1 MKLHGLIFTSLSAGL
16 LAGVGHAQQAFG
28 NWVHDT
34 NSTILSLFAAPNGLA
49 TNSGFSPSSPL
60 PIDLAIQQADFW
72 LSIFGPSTGKGI
84 TVNLLPGTYALNQPL
99 SIPAFG
105 LSLEAY
111 YDASGT
117 SSVLIAPAVPF
128 SNQGTI
134 EVNQVTGPLTEKV
147 NDTTQTLPP
156 TILRGLN
163 ISASPGAYGVL
174 IDPSQNGL
182 PANWTNPCQ
191 VGINQCRL
199 FGVGGDGIRVRTSTA
214 GAPIHLN
221 QIVDNQ
227 FSGLRWGIGI
237 ENSAQGSDL
246 IRSNRMFTTF
256 TGIFVQSPTAGAGS
270 LHPRILSNAI
280 AGVTGD
286 FGIYLQGSSG
296 RIVNNTVAFVRNFTG
311 STVPASI
318 RVENGGA
325 AQQVVIANNIL
336 FSPQYALPNGN
347 PFNPAEVQ
355 LPTGAP
361 AGLVLE
367 SNDFDA
373 SGLLTSIVLPISISN
388 TPIANPQFVQ
398 AFAPFDL
405 HLTAASPSV
414 ANLGNGAFVFPG
426 ASVVAAGQPVAA
438 NHALD
443 MDLDPRSTMRA
454 VTFDEVIH
462 RGADQFSPEGVRLR
476 YAASGGLSQ
485 ADAFGNLRVN
495 ALGQAN
501 LDAELALPT
510 GSFWLM
516 FLGAT
521 LPMGAELQH
530 VLVPGFN
537 FGSLAIDPLAPNGTQ
552 IAGASSVTTTPVTTI
567 PLAFGTLMPSFNE
580 AEFYLQAMVF
590 LPNGVTT
597 FSNRLRVDIDGL

>member
-1 MKLHGLIFTSLSAGL
+1 MKLHGLLLTSLTAGL
-16 LAGVGHAQQAFG
+16 FAGAAHAQQAFG

-34 NSTILSLFAAPNGLA
+34 NGAILSLFAAPNGLS
-49 TNSGFSPSSPL
+49 TNSGLDPSSPL
-60 PIDLAIQQADFW
+60 PITDAIQQADFW
-72 LSIFGPSTGKGI
+72 LSIFHPTTGKGI
-84 TVNLLPGTYALNQPL
+84 TVNLLPGSYALAQPL

-111 YDASGT
+111 HDASGT
-117 SSVLIAPAVPF
+117 SSVQIAPAIPF

-134 EVNQVTGPLTEKV
+134 EIDHVTGPLTEKV
-147 NDTTQTLPP
+147 NDTTQALPP
-156 TILRGLN
+156 TILRGLS
-163 ISASPGAYGVL
+163 ISASPGAYAVL
-174 IDPSQNGL
+174 IDPSENGL

-199 FGVGGDGIRVRTSTA
+199 FGFGGDGIRIRTSA
-214 GAPIHLN
+214 AEAPIHLN
-221 QIVDNQ
+221 EIVDNQ

-237 ENSAQGSDL
+237 ENSARGSDL

-256 TGIFVQSPTAGAGS
+256 TGIFVQAPTAGAGS

-286 FGIYLQGSSG
+286 FGIYLQGASG
-296 RIVNNTVAFVRNFTG
+296 RIVNNTVAFVRNFAG

-336 FSPQYALPNGN
+336 FSPSYVQPNGTT
-347 PFNPAEVQ
+347 FNPAEVQ
-355 LPTGAP
+355 LPSGAP

-373 SGLLTSIVLPISISN
+373 SGPLTSIVLPIPISN
-388 TPIANPQFVQ
+388 TAIANPQFVQ

-426 ASVVAAGQPVAA
+426 ASVVAAGQSVAA

-495 ALGQAN
+495 GAGQAS
-501 LDAELALPT
+501 LDLELALPT
-510 GSFWLM
+510 GSLCFV

-521 LPMGAELQH
+521 LPLGAELQH
-530 VLVPGFN
+530 LRVPGFN
-537 FGSLAIDPLAPNGTQ
+537 WGSIAIDPLAPNGTQ
-552 IAGASSVTTTPVTTI
+552 IATVGPTGAALTTVNLP
-567 PLAFGTLMPSFNE
+567 FGTLFPSFNE
-580 AEFYLQAMVF
+580 AEFYLQGLAF
-590 LPNGVTT
+590 LPNGVQT
-597 FSNRLRVDIDGL
+597 FTNRLRVDIDGL